1 MSEEILHLTDKNFEE
16 EIKKHKIMVV
26 DFWAEWCGPC
36 RMFAG
41 TFEEYSK
48 ENTDVICAKINVDQA
63 PVTSEKFGVMSIPSI
78 LVFKDGKLV
87 AQKTGA
93 LPKVMLKAFVDSVK

>member
-1 MSEEILHLTDKNFEE
+1 
-16 EIKKHKIMVV
+16 
-26 DFWAEWCGPC
+26 
-36 RMFAG
+36 
-41 TFEEYSK
+41 
-48 ENTDVICAKINVDQA
+48 
-63 PVTSEKFGVMSIPSI
+63 MSIPSI

>member
-1 MSEEILHLTDKNFEE
+1 MLQLTDKDFEE
-16 EIKKHKIMVV
+16 TIKKNKIVVV

-41 TFEEYSK
+41 TFEEFSK
-48 ENTDVICAKINVDQA
+48 ENTEVLCAKVNVDQA
-63 PVTSEKFGVMSIPSI
+63 PATSGKYNVMSIPTI
-78 LVFKDGKLV
+78 MIFKDGKTV

-93 LPKVMLKAFVDSVK
+93 LPKPMLKAFVDSVK

>member
-1 MSEEILHLTDKNFEE
+1 MLQLTDKDFEE
-16 EIKKHKIMVV
+16 TIQKNKIVVV

-41 TFEEYSK
+41 TYEEFSK
-48 ENTDVICAKINVDQA
+48 ENPEVLCVKVNVDQA
-63 PVTSEKFGVMSIPSI
+63 PIISGKYSVMSIPTI
-78 LVFKDGKLV
+78 MIFKDGKPA

-93 LPKVMLKAFVDSVK
+93 LPKPMLKAFVDSVK

>member
-1 MSEEILHLTDKNFEE
+1 MLQLTDKDFEE
-16 EIKKHKIMVV
+16 TIKKNKIVVV

-41 TFEEYSK
+41 TFEEFSK
-48 ENTDVICAKINVDQA
+48 ENTDVLCAKVNVDQA
-63 PVTSEKFGVMSIPSI
+63 PVTSGKYNVMSIPTI
-78 LVFKDGKLV
+78 IIFKDGKIV

-93 LPKVMLKAFVDSVK
+93 LPKPMLKAFVDSVK